1 MTTRRTSR
9 RKTKRR
15 KTVKAPRRNATAPA
29 PQTSDK
35 EKIALLTREL
45 SGASRELSESLERE
59 TATSKILGIISSIS
73 SSPSDLELVF
83 ETILAGCAG
92 APAGQRAASARAD
105 Q

>member
-59 TATSKILGIISSIS
+59 TATSQILGIIS